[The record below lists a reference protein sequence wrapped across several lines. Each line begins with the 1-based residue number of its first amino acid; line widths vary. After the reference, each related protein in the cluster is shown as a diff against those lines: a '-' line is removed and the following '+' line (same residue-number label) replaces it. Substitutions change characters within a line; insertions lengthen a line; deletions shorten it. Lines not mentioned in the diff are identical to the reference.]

1 MQISDKKQLRAYYKK
16 LRQSMSAA
24 EKKNCD
30 DRITAAFLESELYK
44 KCDELLVYVSFDIEV
59 DTLEIIKKAL
69 GEKKVFCPRC
79 VSGTNIMEF
88 YHIESFDDLEAGSYG
103 LLEPVVDTG
112 PVQSFSDNSVCIV
125 PGLSFDDK
133 GYRLGF
139 GKGFYD
145 RFLADFNG
153 STVGI
158 CYDSCLQESL
168 PADEFDICVQ
178 HLITESKNVSFG
190 LRKEEIYG

>member
-1 MQISDKKQLRAYYKK
+1 MQINDKKQLRAYYKK
-16 LRQSMSAA
+16 LRQSMTDA
-24 EKKNCD
+24 EKKSCD
-30 DRITAAFLESELYK
+30 ERITAAFLESELYK
-44 KCDELLVYVSFDIEV
+44 NCDELLVYVSFDIEV
-59 DTLEIIKKAL
+59 DTLEIIGKAL

-88 YHIESFDDLEAGSYG
+88 FHIESFDDLSAGSYG
-103 LLEPVVDTG
+103 LLEPAVDTA
-112 PVQSFSDNSVCIV
+112 PVQSFSDSSVCIV
-125 PGLSFDDK
+125 PGLSFDDN

-158 CYDSCLQESL
+158 CYDSCLQENL

-178 HLITESKNVSFG
+178 HIITESKNVSFG